1 MKKEQNVVG
10 RQAAPGEYFD
20 GEEID
25 TGKDSHVRGDE
36 LLPGA
41 IGLPFQSW
49 RNAIPAQNVANGLI
63 REFMPHVRERSGD
76 TVVTPT
82 RILSGHLKH
91 QLHNFR

>member
-49 RNAIPAQNVANGLI
+49 RNAIPAQNVADRLI
-63 REFMPHVRERSGD
+63 RDAVPQIRECSD
-76 TVVTPT
+76 DAVVTPT